1 MNFYESIIKMSGWV
15 EIEHRDKEGNLLNER
30 RFPNVVT
37 QSGRALAGKLLIG
50 TTATAATYLCLGSN
64 LTTTANSCKS
74 IAEHTAAA
82 GGLGRTSATVSMVGI
97 STARWAFTWT
107 CGSGGMVIQEEA
119 IAHQA
124 SVANAE
130 LIAMQTFALITLSSG
145 DTCNVSHYISIA

>member
-1 MNFYESIIKMSGWV
+1 MNFFDSIIKMSGWV
-15 EIEHRDKEGNLLNER
+15 EIEHRDKDGNLLNER

-64 LTTTANSCKS
+64 ATTTANSCKT
-74 IAEHTAAA
+74 IAEHTNAA

-97 STARWAFTWT
+97 STAKWAFTWT
-107 CGSGGMVIQEEA
+107 CGSDGMIVQEEA

-130 LIAMQTFALITLSSG
+130 LVAMQTFASITVNSG
-145 DTCNVSHYISIA
+145 DNINVSHYISIA